1 MFAEER
7 KMRNLM
13 KYKIWYLVFSA
24 VIILPGIAALLVWG
38 LNMSVDF
45 TGGSVFRYEFE
56 SGINPDDL
64 RKVYSEK
71 NIDVE
76 AVVPESG
83 NKYSIRTKPVEPQRN
98 NEIKEAVSAVF
109 PNSKQLSFETV
120 GPSIGAETTRSA
132 FIALSWAVV
141 GIMAYIAFA
150 FRNVP
155 KPYASFRFGVS
166 AVVAMLHDAFLLVG
180 LFAILGHFKNVEVD
194 GLFITAVL
202 TVLGFSVHDT
212 IVVFDRIR
220 ENLGKLPKVM
230 DIEDVTNYSVA
241 ETLSRSVATSLTVIF
256 TLSALYVLGGDT
268 IKMFVL
274 AMLVGIISGTYSS
287 IFNAAPVLVLWE
299 KYAAKKNK

>member
-1 MFAEER
+1 
-7 KMRNLM
+7 MRNLM

-24 VIILPGIAALLVWG
+24 VVILPGIVALLVWG

-56 SGINPDDL
+56 SGINPEDL
-64 RKVYSEK
+64 RKVYVEK
-71 NIDVE
+71 GIDVE

-83 NKYSIRTKPVEPQRN
+83 NKYSVRTKPVEPQRN

-132 FIALSWAVV
+132 FVALSWAVV
-141 GIMAYIAFA
+141 GIMVYIAFA

-155 KPYASFRFGVS
+155 KPYSSFRFGVS
-166 AVVAMLHDAFLLVG
+166 AVVAMLHDALVLVG

>member
-1 MFAEER
+1 
-7 KMRNLM
+7 MRDLM

-24 VIILPGIAALLVWG
+24 VVIIPGIVALIMWG
-38 LNMSVDF
+38 LNLSVDF
-45 TGGSVFRYEFE
+45 KGGSVFRYEFE
-56 SGINPDDL
+56 SDINTADL
-64 RKVYSEK
+64 EQVYIEK
-71 NIDVE
+71 NIEVE

-83 NKYSIRTKPVEPQRN
+83 NKYSIRTKPVDPQRN
-98 NEIKEAVSAVF
+98 NEIKEAVSVVF

-132 FIALSWAVV
+132 FIALGWAVV

-155 KPYASFRFGVS
+155 KPYSSFRFGAS
-166 AVVAMLHDAFLLVG
+166 AVVAMLHDALLLVG
-180 LFAILGHFKNVEVD
+180 LFALLGHFKNVEVD
-194 GLFITAVL
+194 GFFITAVL

-220 ENLGKLPKVM
+220 ENLGKLPKTM
-230 DIEDVTNYSVA
+230 SFEDVANYSVV

-287 IFNAAPVLVLWE
+287 IFNATPILVLWE
-299 KYAAKKNK
+299 NSAAKKKK

>member
-1 MFAEER
+1 
-7 KMRNLM
+7 M

-24 VIILPGIAALLVWG
+24 VVILPGIVALLIWG

-56 SGINPDDL
+56 SGINPEDL
-64 RKVYSEK
+64 RQVYVQKS
-71 NIDVE
+71 IDVE

-83 NKYSIRTKPVEPQRN
+83 NKYSVRTKPVEPQRN

-155 KPYASFRFGVS
+155 KPYSSFRFGVS
-166 AVVAMLHDAFLLVG
+166 AVVAMLHDALLLVG

>member
-1 MFAEER
+1 
-7 KMRNLM
+7 MRNLM

-24 VIILPGIAALLVWG
+24 VVILPGIVALLVWG

-56 SGINPDDL
+56 SGINPEDL
-64 RKVYSEK
+64 RKVYLEK
-71 NIDVE
+71 SIEVE

-83 NKYSIRTKPVEPQRN
+83 NKYSVRTKPVEPQRN
-98 NEIKEAVSAVF
+98 NEIKEGVSAVF

-132 FIALSWAVV
+132 FVALSWAVV
-141 GIMAYIAFA
+141 GIMVYIAFA

-155 KPYASFRFGVS
+155 KPYSSFRFGVS
-166 AVVAMLHDAFLLVG
+166 AVVAMLHDALVLVG

>member
-1 MFAEER
+1 
-7 KMRNLM
+7 MRNLM

-24 VIILPGIAALLVWG
+24 VVILPGIVALLVWG

-56 SGINPDDL
+56 SGINPEDL
-64 RKVYSEK
+64 RQVYVQKS
-71 NIDVE
+71 IDV
-76 AVVPESG
+76 
-83 NKYSIRTKPVEPQRN
+83 KYSVRTKPVEAQRN

-132 FIALSWAVV
+132 FVALSWAVV

-155 KPYASFRFGVS
+155 KPYSSFRFGVS

-220 ENLGKLPKVM
+220 ENLGKLPKQM

-287 IFNAAPVLVLWE
+287 IFNAAPILVLWE
-299 KYAAKKNK
+299 KYAAKKKK

>member
-1 MFAEER
+1 
-7 KMRNLM
+7 MRNLM

-24 VIILPGIAALLVWG
+24 VLILPGIVALLIWG

-56 SGINPDDL
+56 SGINPEDL
-64 RKVYSEK
+64 RQVYVQKS
-71 NIDVE
+71 IDVE

-83 NKYSIRTKPVEPQRN
+83 NKYSVRTKPVEPQRN

-155 KPYASFRFGVS
+155 KPYSSFRFGVS
-166 AVVAMLHDAFLLVG
+166 AVVAMLHDALLLVG

>member
-1 MFAEER
+1 MN
-7 KMRNLM
+7 NLM

-56 SGINPDDL
+56 SSINPDDL
-64 RKVYSEK
+64 KKVYSEK

-132 FIALSWAVV
+132 FVALSWAVM

-155 KPYASFRFGVS
+155 KPYSSFRFGVS
-166 AVVAMLHDAFLLVG
+166 AVVAMLHDAFVLVG

-220 ENLGKLPKVM
+220 ENLGKLPKTM
-230 DIEDVTNYSVA
+230 NFEDVTNYSVA

-256 TLSALYVLGGDT
+256 TLTALYVLGGDT

-274 AMLVGIISGTYSS
+274 AMLVGIVSGTYSS
-287 IFNAAPVLVLWE
+287 IFNASPILVIWE
-299 KYAAKKNK
+299 NFAAKKKK